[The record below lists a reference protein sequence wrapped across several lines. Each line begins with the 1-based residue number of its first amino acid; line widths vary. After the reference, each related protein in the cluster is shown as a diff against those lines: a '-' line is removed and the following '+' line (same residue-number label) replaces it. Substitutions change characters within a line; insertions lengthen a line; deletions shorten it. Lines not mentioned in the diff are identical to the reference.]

1 MTCEQAHGTLGLV
14 DACVLLASQE
24 SDAEILIRRVIER
37 GRERRE
43 VAEMRVRRNIPE
55 TMRGWSIV
63 GALDERLRGVL
74 VEVNAMQVLGFE
86 FEPITRSFH
95 FHLAECLRAGAR
107 RGCSARLSSSQ
118 KVLVRTDAAK
128 APAQ

>member
-1 MTCEQAHGTLGLV
+1 M
-14 DACVLLASQE
+14 LLASQE

-74 VEVNAMQVLGFE
+74 VEVNAMQVVLGFE
-86 FEPITRSFH
+86 FEPTIRSFQLQ
-95 FHLAECLRAGAR
+95 LAECLRAGAR
-107 RGCSARLSSSQ
+107 RGCSARLCGSQ